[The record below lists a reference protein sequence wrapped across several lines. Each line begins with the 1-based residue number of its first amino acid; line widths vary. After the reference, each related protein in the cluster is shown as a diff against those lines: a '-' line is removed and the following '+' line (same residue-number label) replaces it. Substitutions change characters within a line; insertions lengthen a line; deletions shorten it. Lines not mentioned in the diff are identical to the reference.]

1 MTDNLPAKRPARSK
15 QLQVDGLVNVVSGL
29 GTAKSKRS
37 HNQWFFDLLN
47 NFQELDAAY
56 QSNWIARKICDI
68 PAEDMTREWRRINS
82 DKAEEIAELEQA
94 LCVPNQVQEA
104 LTWARLYG
112 GSGILMI
119 TGQDL
124 TKPLNLN
131 KVKKGDLQRLLVFDR
146 WDMQGLTLNTWDVLA
161 ANYLKPEFYTIRGGS
176 MQVHWTHFARFNG
189 ERLPRRW
196 MEQTQGWGDSV
207 LRKCIEEVADM
218 VAAKGGIAELMQE
231 ANIDVIT
238 REGLNDELSTD
249 QDDAIV
255 SRYQL
260 FSQMKSVFNMA
271 LLDGDEKLDRQTLNL
286 SGVAAIL
293 EQFLTWISGSADI
306 PVTRM
311 FGTSAKG
318 MNATGEGDDRNYNN
332 SIRAKQRKDM
342 TEPLRTL
349 DEVLVRSALGT
360 FPDSYDYTW
369 NPLSLP
375 TDLESAQSEQLRSQK
390 HQTYSDMGV
399 VTTSQIQRELQ
410 AIEEYQFQEH
420 SIEELEKLEYANMFE
435 ELPTL
440 PEPSETLVTDAH
452 KNNGFASVKLDIN
465 TARRIDDHLK
475 SLGIKNSILPNKMHV
490 TLMYSKNDRIDT
502 IADNK
507 TIYSATVKGLPSIMG
522 NDPYRAL
529 FVGLDSDELLGRNV
543 ELMLAGG
550 VSDFPNFIPHLS
562 LKYSPTDGDLQL
574 LIDNPLDIGELLFTG
589 ETFKP
594 VK

>member
-1 MTDNLPAKRPARSK
+1 MSNELTGAKK
-15 QLQVDGLVNVVSGL
+15 TQLDGLVNVVSGL

-37 HNQWFFDLLN
+37 ANQWFFDLLN

-82 DKAEEIAELEQA
+82 DNAEQIAEVEQE
-94 LCVPNQVQEA
+94 LCVPIIVQEA
-104 LTWARLYG
+104 TTWARLYG

-131 KVKKGDLQRLLVFDR
+131 KIKKGDLQRLLVFDR

-207 LRKCIEEVADM
+207 LRKCIEDVSDM

-231 ANIDVIT
+231 ANIDVIM
-238 REGLNDELSTD
+238 REGLNDELASD
-249 QDDAIV
+249 QDAAIID
-255 SRYQL
+255 RYTL

-271 LLDGDEKLDRQTLNL
+271 LLDGDEKLERQTLNL
-286 SGVAAIL
+286 SGVAPVI
-293 EQFLTWISGSADI
+293 EQFMTWISGAADI
-306 PVTRM
+306 PVTRF

-332 SIRAKQRKDM
+332 SISAKQVKDLTGPM
-342 TEPLRTL
+342 RTL
-349 DEVLVRSALGT
+349 DEVLVRSATGS

-369 NPLSLP
+369 NPLALP
-375 TDLESAQSEQLRSQK
+375 NDLEAAQAEQLRANK
-390 HQTYSDMGV
+390 HQIYRDMGV

-410 AIEEYQFQEH
+410 AVEEYQFQEH
-420 SIEELEKLEYANMFE
+420 AIDELEQLEYSNMFE
-435 ELPTL
+435 EMPTL
-440 PEPSETLVTDAH
+440 PTPEDETDNVDFADKYTALVDSGLTHDEIM
-452 KNNGFASVKLDIN
+452 G
-465 TARRIDDHLK
+465 RLK
-475 SLGIKNSILPNKMHV
+475 S
-490 TLMYSKNDRIDT
+490 
-502 IADNK
+502 
-507 TIYSATVKGLPSIMG
+507 
-522 NDPYRAL
+522 
-529 FVGLDSDELLGRNV
+529 
-543 ELMLAGG
+543 
-550 VSDFPNFIPHLS
+550 
-562 LKYSPTDGDLQL
+562 
-574 LIDNPLDIGELLFTG
+574 
-589 ETFKP
+589 
-594 VK
+594 